1 MMEVISTANPYLK
14 KGIEL
19 IMGYGPKLLLAI
31 VVLIVG
37 NIIIKWLKKIIIKAM
52 DKGKVEVS
60 LQRFLVS
67 LISIGLRILLLISVA
82 SMIGIATTSFVAIL
96 GATTFAIGLALQGS
110 LSNFA
115 GGVLILLLKPFKVGD
130 VIEAQGYL
138 GKVHEIQIFNT
149 ILKTFDNKVIY
160 IPNGSLSNGNITNYS
175 QEPIRRVDMT
185 FGIGY
190 GDDIKKAKD
199 VLISIVE
206 QDSRVLQDPAPIIAV
221 SNLGD
226 SSVDF
231 AVKVWCDTAEYWNVF
246 FDMQEKVKLTFDEK
260 GISIPF
266 PQTDVHLYKEN
277 PVA

>member
-1 MMEVISTANPYLK
+1 MEVISTANPYLK

>member
-1 MMEVISTANPYLK
+1 MDPIQTTKPYLSK
-14 KGIEL
+14 AIEL
-19 IMGYGPKLLLAI
+19 VMEYGPKLILAI
-31 VVLIVG
+31 VVLIIG
-37 NIIIKWLKKIIIKAM
+37 MWIIKGIKKLITKAM
-52 DKGKVEVS
+52 DKGKVDVS
-60 LQRFLVS
+60 LQRFLIS
-67 LISIGLRILLLISVA
+67 LIIITFKVLLLISVA
-82 SMIGIATTSFVAIL
+82 SMVGIATTSFVAIL
-96 GATTFAIGLALQGS
+96 GAATFAVGLALQGS

-130 VIEAQGYL
+130 VIEAQGFV
-138 GKVHEIQIFNT
+138 GKVDAIQIFNT
-149 ILKTFDNKVIY
+149 TVKTFDNKMIY

-199 VLISIVE
+199 VLAKIVTA
-206 QDSRVLQDPAPIIAV
+206 DSRILKDPAPLIAV

-231 AVKVWCDTAEYWNVF
+231 AVKVWCDTAEYWNVY
-246 FDMQEKVKLTFDEK
+246 FDMQENVKITFDKE

-266 PQTDVHLYKEN
+266 PQTDVHFFKEEK
-277 PVA
+277 